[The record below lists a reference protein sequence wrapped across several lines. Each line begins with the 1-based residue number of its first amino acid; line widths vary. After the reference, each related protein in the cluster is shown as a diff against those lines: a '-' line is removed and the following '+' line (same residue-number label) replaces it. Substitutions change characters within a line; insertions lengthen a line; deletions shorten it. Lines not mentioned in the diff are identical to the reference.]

1 MTDSSNSP
9 IYLAIRDLA
18 DTMVFKFES
27 LRDELREVK
36 RTMADLNQSVENLR
50 TAVSDVADR
59 VTAIT
64 GPLQDQLR
72 ELEAALAA
80 EREAAVVLAASEDA
94 EDVQQN
100 ADLADARSRVDAAL
114 ADAQSAADSI
124 DGEVAKLNQV
134 AAPAPEA

>member
-1 MTDSSNSP
+1 LTDSNNSQ

-36 RTMADLNQSVENLR
+36 RRMADLNQSVENLR
-50 TAVSDVADR
+50 VAVADVAAR
-59 VTAIT
+59 VAALT

-80 EREAAVVLAASEDA
+80 EREAAVVLAAAEDA

-100 ADLADARSRVDAAL
+100 ADLADARTRVDAAL
-114 ADAQSAADSI
+114 ADAQAAATNI
-124 DGEVAKLNQV
+124 DGEVARLNQV
-134 AAPAPEA
+134 AAPVV